1 MSAQIF
7 AEKVYTGNS
16 VLENQLIQVLDGKI
30 SAMESAVSDPEITKV
45 ANLSAGFFDSHI
57 NGGEKYYFT
66 QKADEEAIDDI
77 YNASVNTGTAYVL
90 PTLITSP
97 PENILKGIE
106 AVKNYLSA
114 NPGSGVLGMHL
125 EGPFLNPVKRGAH
138 VKEFVRTPTNAEL
151 EEIIRY
157 GKDVIKLMTI
167 APEMFTD
174 EQIQML
180 VESGITISA
189 GHSNAT
195 YEEATKAFSQGINL
209 VTHLYNAMSAFG
221 HRQPGLVG
229 ATFDSEQVY
238 APIIIDGVHCDFGA
252 ASVAYKIKKD
262 KLFLISDALFLG
274 EKVTEFKWGEFD
286 AYLKNGRYTNS
297 DGNLAGATISLG
309 DAVRNAVQVLGI
321 PLQEAVEMATT
332 RPAAALGM
340 ANQIGSVAVGYPAVF
355 TTFDDDLNVFEVLK
369 LLKYS
374 LLFRP
379 SVDHW

>member
-1 MSAQIF
+1 MSVQLF
-7 AEKVYTGNS
+7 AEKVYTGS
-16 VLENQLIQVLDGKI
+16 RVLENQLIQVLDGKI
-30 SAMESAVSDPEITKV
+30 TAMEQAVPDAETTKV

-66 QKADEEAIDDI
+66 QKADAEAIEDI
-77 YNASVNTGTAYVL
+77 YHASVNTGTAYVL

-97 PENILKGIE
+97 AENILKGIE
-106 AVKNYLSA
+106 AVKSYLSK
-114 NPGSGVLGMHL
+114 NPDSGVLGMHL

-138 VKEFVRTPTNAEL
+138 VKEFVRVPTNAEL
-151 EEIIRY
+151 EEIIRN

-195 YEEATKAFSQGINL
+195 YEEAAKAFSQGINL

-229 ATFDSEQVY
+229 ATFDSEEVY
-238 APIIIDGVHCDFGA
+238 APIIIDGVHCDFAA

-262 KLFLISDALFLG
+262 RLFLISDALFLG

-286 AYLKNGRYTNS
+286 AYLKDGRYTNS

-309 DAVRNAVQVLGI
+309 DAVRNAVHILGI
-321 PLQEAVEMATT
+321 PLQEAVEMATI
-332 RPAAALGM
+332 RPATALGI
-340 ANQIGSVAVGYPAVF
+340 ADQIGSVAVGYPAVF
-355 TTFDDDLNVFEVLK
+355 TTFDDDLNIFEVLK
-369 LLKYS
+369 L
-374 LLFRP
+374 
-379 SVDHW
+379 